1 MSQPTST
8 ERIGIV
14 GAGAIATG
22 LARLA
27 AERGDVVMWA
37 RSEASA
43 KRASTVIEDV
53 AAVVTEM
60 EALADS
66 TIVVEAVAE
75 DIEVKRD
82 MHALLADLL
91 PEPTLVATTTSSL
104 SVAEIA
110 AAGGRPDRFAGLH
123 VFNPVEKMPLV
134 EIITHARTADWV
146 TATAHAYAKK
156 IGKTPIVVHDSP
168 GFYVNRILSP
178 YMAEAALLLQ
188 EGVRMEELDRAM
200 TEWGFPVGPITL
212 YDEVGLDVAQKS
224 GKIMAEA
231 LSDRMGTPPTV
242 NDKMVEDGRLGRKN
256 LKGFYK
262 FGDDGKKQGPDESV
276 YALIGNPPKKE
287 IPRAELQDRLGLI
300 MINEAVRTLEEG
312 VLRSAR
318 DGDVG
323 AVFGIGFP
331 PFRGGPFWYVDTN
344 GAQDVLDRLR
354 ALEQRFGARFRPA
367 KMLEEMA
374 REGRKFFPDAG

>member
-66 TIVVEAVAE
+66 TVVVEAVAE
-75 DIEVKRD
+75 DVAVKKD

-91 PEPTLVATTTSSL
+91 PEGTLVATTTSSL

-134 EIITHARTADWV
+134 ELAFPDE
-146 TATAHAYAKK
+146 ATEDTRQRFRALCEHLD
-156 IGKTPIVVHDSP
+156 KTVVEVPDVP
-168 GFYVNRILSP
+168 GFVVNRLLFP
-178 YMAEAALLLQ
+178 YLFSAVDLAEETGLEPTAIDTCMKLGAGHPMGPLKLL
-188 EGVRMEELDRAM
+188 D
-200 TEWGFPVGPITL
+200 F
-212 YDEVGLDVAQKS
+212 VGLDVSVAIADS
-224 GKIMAEA
+224 IGVPVPARVREMVAE
-231 LSDRMGTPPTV
+231 
-242 NDKMVEDGRLGRKN
+242 GRLGRKTGA
-256 LKGFYK
+256 GFY
-262 FGDDGKKQGPDESV
+262 DYD
-276 YALIGNPPKKE
+276 
-287 IPRAELQDRLGLI
+287 
-300 MINEAVRTLEEG
+300 
-312 VLRSAR
+312 
-318 DGDVG
+318 
-323 AVFGIGFP
+323 
-331 PFRGGPFWYVDTN
+331 
-344 GAQDVLDRLR
+344 
-354 ALEQRFGARFRPA
+354 
-367 KMLEEMA
+367 
-374 REGRKFFPDAG
+374 